1 MNKKLF
7 LLPFLGALSAF
18 GPFVLD
24 LYLPALPLIQKY
36 FSTSTSY
43 AQLTLST
50 TMAGL
55 AFGQLIAGPLSDK
68 FGRKIPLLISLML
81 YTISTIIIF
90 FTPSIEIFIAM
101 RAIEGLASA
110 GSIVIA
116 RAIVGDLYEGEEMRR
131 FFSLLVVINSLAPI
145 FSPIIGSFILT
156 FASWRGEFT
165 VLSVIGVLLFIASF
179 KFHESLPKG
188 RRLKGGVLQSYGV
201 YLKLI
206 CMRDFLVFVAISAG
220 ALDAIFTYISASAFI
235 LEDTYGFSQS
245 QFAFAFAANGAGFGI
260 AASLASRLSA
270 RQAMIFGAFL
280 LIFAGVFLA
289 ISLIFKF
296 DAIFLMT
303 LFFAVLFSA
312 GFILPTTSFY
322 AISLA
327 KSYAGSA
334 SALLGFAGFSMGG
347 IVSASI
353 GRVEIF
359 NGAAVSFLLCSAL
372 CFFGVGFAYFRG
384 LLR

>member
-36 FSTSTSY
+36 FGTSTAY

-55 AFGQLIAGPLSDK
+55 AIGQLIVGPLSDK
-68 FGRKIPLLISLML
+68 FGRKIPLLISLIL

-116 RAIVGDLYEGEEMRR
+116 RAIVGDLFDGEEMRR

-145 FSPIIGSFILT
+145 FSPIVGSFILT
-156 FASWRGEFT
+156 FTSWRGEFT
-165 VLSVIGVLLFIASF
+165 ALSLIGILLFVASF
-179 KFHESLPKG
+179 NFKESLPKS
-188 RRLKGGVLQSYGV
+188 RRLKGGVLQSYTT
-201 YLKLI
+201 YFKLI
-206 CMRDFLVFVAISAG
+206 LMRDFLIFVVICAG
-220 ALDAIFTYISASAFI
+220 ALGTIFTYISSSAFI
-235 LEDTYGFSQS
+235 LEDAFGFSQT

-260 AASLASRLSA
+260 AASLGAKLTA
-270 RQAMIFGAFL
+270 RQAMILGAYL
-280 LIFAGVFLA
+280 LTFAGVALSVSLVLSLGA
-289 ISLIFKF
+289 IT
-296 DAIFLMT
+296 LMI
-303 LFFAVLFSA
+303 LFFTVLFSA

-327 KSYAGSA
+327 KDYAGSA
-334 SALLGFAGFSMGG
+334 SALLGFAGFGMGG
-347 IVSASI
+347 IVSATI

-359 NGAAVSFLLCSAL
+359 SGAATSFLICSL
-372 CFFGVGFAYFRG
+372 ICCFGVSFAYFRG
-384 LLR
+384 LLK